1 MKTILIGYG
10 NVGKAL
16 HQVLWEH
23 DIEVDMI
30 VRQPGIFSSNAEK
43 IDTIDNFDSH
53 VDRYTVA
60 YISVPSAPDA
70 SKHLSYYMSVL
81 EKGGSVITCEK
92 SVLAHYWHILKPYR
106 NRLWYSATVGG
117 NSGILPELHRYEGK
131 IHDIKAVINGTLN
144 IISEQSVLGKTEEEL
159 YELVT
164 MWGFAE
170 PGAKNFK
177 EVIDLEMQD
186 VLYKAV
192 IFANHSWLYHD
203 VVTLS
208 DIIVEPFKSWARCML
223 VADKHHIRAGFMYD
237 DNTSWFPTG
246 VNNTLLI
253 NGQKIIEWPG
263 AGARAT
269 AERMY
274 VDGEHLTW

>member
-10 NVGKAL
+10 NVWKIL
-16 HQVLWEH
+16 HEVLKENG
-23 DIEVDMI
+23 IEVDLI
-30 VRQPGIFSSNAEK
+30 VRHSGIFSSNGE
-43 IDTIDNFDSH
+43 IVDTIDNFDTR
-53 VDRYTVA
+53 VDKYTVA
-60 YISVPSAPDA
+60 YISLPSSINAA
-70 SKHLSYYMSVL
+70 QHLPYYLNVL

-106 NRLWYSATVGG
+106 NHLWYSATVGG
-117 NSGILPELHRYEGK
+117 NSGILPELHRYEWK
-131 IHDIKAVINGTLN
+131 IHDIKAVINGSLN
-144 IISEQSVLGKTEEEL
+144 IISEQSAIGKTEEEL

-164 MWGFAE
+164 TWGFAE
-170 PGAKNFK
+170 PGAKNFQ

-208 DIIVEPFKSWARCML
+208 DIIVEPFKSRARCMF
-223 VADKHHIRAGFMYD
+223 VADKHHIRAWFMYD
-237 DNTSWFPTG
+237 DDTLWFPTG
-246 VNNTLLI
+246 VNNVLLI
-253 NGQKIIEWPG
+253 NGQKIVEWPW
-263 AGARAT
+263 AWARAT

-274 VDGEHLTW
+274 ADGAHLA

>member
-16 HQVLWEH
+16 HQVLWEYG
-23 DIEVDMI
+23 IEVDMI
-30 VRQPGIFSSNAEK
+30 VRQSGIFSSNGEK
-43 IDTIDNFDSH
+43 IDTIDNFDNH

-60 YISVPSAPDA
+60 YISVPSVSDA
-70 SKHLSYYMSVL
+70 SKHLSYYLSVL

-117 NSGILPELHRYEGK
+117 SSGILPELHRYAWK

-144 IISEQSVLGKTEEEL
+144 IISEQSALGKTEAEL

-164 MWGFAE
+164 LWGFAE
-170 PGAKNFK
+170 PGAKNFQ

-208 DIIVEPFKSWARCML
+208 DIIVEPFKLGARCML

-237 DNTSWFPTG
+237 DDTSWFPTG
-246 VNNTLLI
+246 VNNILLI
-253 NGQKIIEWPG
+253 NGQKIVEWPG

-269 AERMY
+269 ALRMHT
-274 VDGEHLTW
+274 DGQYLS